1 MKKLTRILAVAGFA
15 ATTTLS
21 TAALALDA
29 NIDATVNF
37 LPAITLTQN
46 QVVDFGTVEYSGGA
60 TDTVSVGTDGAVVYG
75 GVTMSGSGVGAAGE
89 MEIGG
94 GTGATVD
101 VSCDDTGA
109 VVGDGV
115 RTIPLQATEIIMGT
129 ANGVA
134 FGGAVDLVCA
144 GLGTTPVAHVM
155 TGVAANDTILVGSQL
170 DPAAIVGGAL
180 TAGTYTSTLG
190 GSFIQIRAVY
200 Q

>member
-1 MKKLTRILAVAGFA
+1 MKNLTRILAVTAFVGG
-15 ATTTLS
+15 TMLS
-21 TAALALDA
+21 TSAMALDA
-29 NIDATVNF
+29 NIDATVDF

-46 QVVDFGTVEYSGGA
+46 QIIDFGTVEFTGA
-60 TDTVSVGTDGAVVYG
+60 ANDTVSVGTDDVVVYG
-75 GVTMSGSGVGAAGE
+75 GATMTGDTVGVAGE
-89 MEIGG
+89 MAIGA

-109 VVGDGV
+109 QVGDGV
-115 RTIPLQATEIIMGT
+115 NTLNLQNTEIIMGT

-155 TGVAANDTILVGSQL
+155 TGVAADDTILVGSQI
-170 DPAAIVGGAL
+170 DTSSGTV
-180 TAGTYTSTLG
+180 TTNTYTSTLSG
-190 GSFIQIRAVY
+190 NFIQIRALY